1 VGDVRGVLFLDPFS
15 ISGRISRFFFLE
27 KYDDI
32 WPFFHFFPKKSFV
45 ELALLFLFWS
55 TSGKNLP
62 QKMVVFIKYPT
73 D

>member
-1 VGDVRGVLFLDPFS
+1 MTFGLFS
-15 ISGRISRFFFLE
+15 FFQ
-27 KYDDI
+27 
-32 WPFFHFFPKKSFV
+32 KKSFI

-55 TSGKNLP
+55 PSGKNLP